1 MKKHVRSPV
10 WQAGPAGSTSAS
22 TASLSQSKRRALTAC
37 VLPEVAP
44 LCQSSLRERLN
55 RCSSPV
61 SRLRRE
67 RFVIHVGEGQHLAGA
82 PILDDARHEA
92 AIIESNALD

>member
-1 MKKHVRSPV
+1 MSPAKKQVRSPV

-22 TASLSQSKRRALTAC
+22 TASLSQSKRSALTAC

-61 SRLRRE
+61 SRLRRSASS
-67 RFVIHVGEGQHLAGA
+67 FM
-82 PILDDARHEA
+82 
-92 AIIESNALD
+92 